1 MLTLSLSPAAVIN
14 HRRRSPCPVHHRN
27 KNASSAKNSTIPGNQ
42 YLNLGLAPY
51 IFSRQSTDE
60 SMACKAFSLFRH
72 FIEQLMCVGQ
82 KG

>member
-1 MLTLSLSPAAVIN
+1 MSRAPQ
-14 HRRRSPCPVHHRN
+14 
-27 KNASSAKNSTIPGNQ
+27 KQ
-42 YLNLGLAPY
+42 EAPY